1 MSKNLTRKGLAFG
14 ALVALAS
21 SAIAGTPAFAANEL
35 NLQPSTGT
43 TYGTIIGE
51 TFTLNANIQA
61 GFAGSEITKLK
72 YNVTNAGKA
81 ALTIT
86 AGISGTINGTGVVNA
101 GAADNSNYVVTPAA
115 TSTTVVNAFTV
126 ATAATATSSVGVQAW
141 IDSDLDSAID
151 AGEWSSSI
159 QTVVFNKASEV
170 TWTTEFTAP
179 AIGDTKFL
187 AYVSAAPSIN
197 VSQIANANL
206 GVRFGKNA
214 TNAGEQYVG
223 KSAATF
229 DSATNK
235 LKFNPTVALK
245 VDEAVA
251 VPAAIAANAAA
262 VAGGFRYDAQAAYLA
277 AGLGSLAT
285 LVAEANLVG
294 SQVAYSVAAATIGSI
309 NAPATTV
316 SDDLLVA
323 TAPVS
328 GGADG
333 VTTVRATATK
343 VPVSILVQDATPA
356 ALKDTKVTVYIA
368 EKTAG
373 GTDTNSTTAVGNYDT
388 STFSAGGQT
397 LKDTSSSVEVISF
410 EATTNADG
418 KVLFD
423 LTSSAQAGDG
433 VAIWASAQGVNVNAA
448 AAGAV
453 STAAEQ
459 TVYNWTAAAPA
470 SVKNN
475 NVQGTSAVLKQAAGS
490 TFTLNFTV
498 LDQFGAAIPTAD
510 KYRVAI
516 TDGTYAAGDNNFYAT
531 VSAGKASQ
539 SITLAST
546 ATGTK
551 SYAFKVQ
558 TKGTDG
564 NYTDAAVA
572 GTAVSVVVGTSNAAA
587 SFTAS
592 ADLVAGGAVSDTL
605 STTATNALTVAG
617 TRTAKLDTE
626 AFVAGDKNAGATN
639 TAKGT
644 LTTGFLVGGTVSDS
658 TTAATYSTVT
668 LSGANLNFVAGSTL
682 YAAGSITIQTDAN
695 GVYGGV
701 RVLSTKAGKQ
711 TLTITAGSVSKSYVV
726 DFGPAAATAATVLTV
741 DAPATVLPGRTLVV
755 TAKAVDKFGN
765 GVDVAATHASVT
777 YTGPGLIVGTL
788 PDQTDANGEL
798 TFRVLLGA
806 ADSGSATVVVKIS
819 ADADTTFDETGD
831 LSVTKTVTIGAAPV
845 AAVVA
850 GISGGTGKFN
860 VAVTNAAGKSVV
872 VKVAGKFVR
881 SFPGTTAKRTV
892 AVKATKGSKKVTVYV
907 GGKLVATKTVTV
919 K

>member
-14 ALVALAS
+14 ALVALS
-21 SAIAGTPAFAANEL
+21 SSVIAGTPAIAAGEL
-35 NLQPSTGT
+35 NLQPSAGT

-51 TFTLNANIQA
+51 TFTLNTTTNA
-61 GFAGSEITKLK
+61 GYASSELVKLK
-72 YNVTNAGKA
+72 YNIGNAGKA

-86 AGISGTINGTGVVNA
+86 AGPAGGTINNTGVVNA
-101 GAADNSNYVVTPAA
+101 GAADNSNYVVTPNSTSAA
-115 TSTTVVNAFTV
+115 V
-126 ATAATATSSVGVQAW
+126 ANQVLISTAATATSSVTVQAW
-141 IDSDLDSAID
+141 VDADLDSVID
-151 AGEWSSSI
+151 SGEWTSAV

-170 TWTTEFTAP
+170 TWTTDFTAP

-197 VSQIANANL
+197 MAQVS
-206 GVRFGKNA
+206 
-214 TNAGEQYVG
+214 TNNYGIIFQNTTDTKEQYVDG
-223 KSAATF
+223 ASNY
-229 DSATNK
+229 DSATGK
-235 LKFNPTVALK
+235 LKFNPVLDLDADMTNAAASAQTAVLSGKRYTAQAVYVAS
-245 VDEAVA
+245 AT
-251 VPAAIAANAAA
+251 AANA
-262 VAGGFRYDAQAAYLA
+262 
-277 AGLGSLAT
+277 
-285 LVAEANLVG
+285 EANVIG